1 MLKTISRFITNT
13 SKIQIIKI
21 IVNMDNLISSKSKI
35 SIYDEK
41 IKVYNFIQGGIVNC
55 GMISSITL
63 LANKDLCNKVVQT
76 GQNFDSK
83 NSLNVVLN
91 LYKLGKLYEVEVNKT
106 LPTKNNSLIY
116 CRSYN
121 NNLVGPF
128 LEKALVKLHF
138 DENYKSSECVTAS
151 FVMSSLTNKFI
162 EEFYFLEYENFY
174 L

>member
-83 NSLNVVLN
+83 NSLNVV
-91 LYKLGKLYEVEVNKT
+91 
-106 LPTKNNSLIY
+106 
-116 CRSYN
+116 
-121 NNLVGPF
+121 
-128 LEKALVKLHF
+128 
-138 DENYKSSECVTAS
+138 YKS
-151 FVMSSLTNKFI
+151 I
-162 EEFYFLEYENFY
+162 
-174 L
+174 